1 MAVAVAYAVVRSPA
15 MRLSLILPP
24 VQPAV
29 YPEVSGC
36 LYVGCESR
44 HVRPWQEVPKPLRD
58 TQLRQVV
65 ARRYRCVRCGRTFRV
80 YPQGVSH
87 DQTSARLK
95 GVAVMFYV
103 LGMSY
108 GAVATAL
115 AALGWPL
122 SRVAVYNLVQEAGAA
137 VAGLRREAVRR
148 GGGRVVALGTDL
160 TSVRCRG
167 EWLTVGVSVDAVQG
181 TVLSL
186 DLLPNSEAATLTRWI
201 ADLAAVLGAA
211 VLVSDDAD
219 GFKTAANANG
229 LLQQVCKSHVQRNT
243 EAWVEAIIP
252 ALAADADGSLAGIGV
267 APEQALADC
276 QDLLR
281 LMRERQPGP
290 EASALLAAIHRR
302 YLEAAKPAAGE
313 RMSLAYRLRLFSLD
327 RWNLWGHLTRY
338 RTWTGPDGE
347 TLDGTNNA
355 CERAIGWWIKE
366 RYRTMR
372 GYKRPASVLSVSR
385 LIAAMGNA
393 LQGPGFALA
402 DVIA

>member
-1 MAVAVAYAVVRSPA
+1 

-29 YPEVSGC
+29 YPEVRGCPYAGCSGH
-36 LYVGCESR
+36 
-44 HVRPWQEVPKPLRD
+44 HVQRWQAVPKPLRD
-58 TQLRQVV
+58 TQLHQVV
-65 ARRYRCVRCGRTFRV
+65 AHRYRCVRCGRTFRV
-80 YPQGVSH
+80 YPVGVSH

-122 SRVAVYNLVQEAGAA
+122 SKVAVYHVVQEAGAA

-148 GGGRVVALGTDL
+148 GGGRIAALGADL

-167 EWLTVGVSVDAVQG
+167 QWLTVGLSVDAVKG

-186 DLLPNSEAATLTRWI
+186 DLLPNGETATLTAWVH
-201 ADLAAVLGAA
+201 DLAAVLGAE

-219 GFKTAANANG
+219 GFKTAADESG
-229 LLQQVCKSHVQRNT
+229 VLQQVCKTHVQRNT
-243 EAWVEAIIP
+243 EAWVEAMTP
-252 ALAADADGSLAGIGV
+252 LLAADVDGSLAGIGV
-267 APEQALADC
+267 APAQAVADG

-281 LMRERQPGP
+281 LMTERQPSP
-290 EASALLAAIHRR
+290 EASALLATIHRR
-302 YLEAAKPAAGE
+302 YLSAAKPAQGAT
-313 RMSLAYRLRLFSLD
+313 MSLAYRLRLFSLD
-327 RWNLWGHLTRY
+327 RWNLWGRLTRY
-338 RTWTGPDGE
+338 RTWAGPAGE

-355 CERAIGWWIKE
+355 CERAIGWWVKE
-366 RYRTMR
+366 RYRSMR
-372 GYKRPASVLSVSR
+372 GYKRPASVLHVSR

-393 LQGPGFALA
+393 LDGPGFALA
-402 DVIA
+402 EVIV